1 MTDDSPQ
8 HERVLESR
16 RLYEGRIMA
25 VRVDTVLMP
34 NGRKA
39 AREIVEHA
47 PVVAIVP
54 VDENG
59 DVVLVRQFRLATGGV
74 MLEVPAGGV
83 DEGEEI
89 EAAAQRELQE
99 EIGYRAARLERLTG
113 FFVSPGLCTE
123 FIHVFLAR
131 GLVESR
137 VDGDEDEDI
146 VVERMPLPEAVR
158 LVKAGAIKD
167 AKSIVGILMARD
179 VLQRAPD

>member
-1 MTDDSPQ
+1 
-8 HERVLESR
+8 
-16 RLYEGRIMA
+16 
-25 VRVDTVLMP
+25 
-34 NGRKA
+34 
-39 AREIVEHA
+39 
-47 PVVAIVP
+47 
-54 VDENG
+54 
-59 DVVLVRQFRLATGGV
+59 
-74 MLEVPAGGV
+74 V

-99 EIGYRAARLERLTG
+99 EIGYRACQMERLTG

-146 VVERMPLPEAVR
+146 VVKRLSLPEAVR
-158 LVKAGAIKD
+158 LVEAGAIRD
-167 AKSIVGILMARD
+167 AKSIVGLLMARD